1 LYDANIRELFL
12 KSFGDMAMGVKGS
25 EKAAKRQR
33 KGKRQKAKVGAK
45 G

>member
-25 EKAAKRQR
+25 ERQR